1 MARLFP
7 VLLLLA
13 PPLFPQPVL
22 VGVRGGLPLTD
33 AYNATSA
40 FSAASR
46 DWTLGPT
53 VELRLPLNLG
63 VEFDA
68 LYRKIA
74 YRVDLQG
81 GGQAEFTSSQ
91 WQFPLLAKYRLPGIV
106 LHPFVDGGVVF
117 NKLSF
122 QDGLGPS
129 KGIALGGGMELRL
142 FRVRFMPELRYVRMG
157 EGATLDSRDMLRFKQ
172 SQALLLVVI
181 TF

>member
-1 MARLFP
+1 VTRLFP

-13 PPLFPQPVL
+13 LPLFPQPVL
-22 VGVRGGLPLTD
+22 FGVRGGLPLTD
-33 AYNATSA
+33 AHNAIGVYSG
-40 FSAASR
+40 ASR
-46 DWTLGPT
+46 DWTVGPT

-74 YRVDLQG
+74 YRVNLQG

-91 WQFPLLAKYRLPGIV
+91 WQFPLLAKYRFPGIV

-117 NKLSF
+117 NQLSF
-122 QDGLGPS
+122 QGGLGPS
-129 KGIALGGGMELRL
+129 KGIALGGGMEVKL
-142 FRVRFMPELRYVRMG
+142 FKVRFMPELRYVRMG
-157 EGATLDSRDMLRFKQ
+157 EGGTLDSRDILRFQQ
-172 SQALLLVVI
+172 SQALLLVGI